1 MKTLFAALLILLAAV
16 RADAGGKEEPLLA
29 RMGREL
35 ERFAAAVRPS
45 VVQVIAECDPSAQG
59 AGFEGGMRGRGGIF
73 RAATRRSGSGFF
85 ISRDGHILTTAYVVR
100 AARRIVV
107 RLDDGAEHEARLC
120 GSDPGLNA
128 AVLGIEGARRNPP
141 PLGDSDRLRPGS
153 FVFAIGN
160 PFGLAGSVIPGVV
173 AERGRTVPE
182 IAELAELLQVS
193 ASINPGDSGAPLV
206 DAGGEVVG
214 ILAASMGGPGDAGD
228 APQGICFA
236 VPLNAVK
243 GALPALMAGEEIE
256 RGWLGVGVQELT
268 PALQAEFG
276 VLDGRGVMVARVIE
290 GGPAAAAGVRSGD
303 VVRAFDGAPVRSP
316 RELIA
321 RVAAAPAGSDA
332 TLVLMRNGRE
342 ETLSVRIGRRAVS
355 FAPMAEGE
363 TSRGLGLV
371 VGEAEPG
378 EDGAAV
384 EIREVRPGSPA
395 ARAGLRPGDRILE
408 ANRKRV
414 SGPEEWEAA
423 VGRSGVER
431 ILVRTQRGFFV
442 IRGD

>member
-1 MKTLFAALLILLAAV
+1 MKTCIAALLIPLAVV
-16 RADAGGKEEPLLA
+16 RADAGGEEGPLLA
-29 RMGREL
+29 RIGSEL

-45 VVQVIAECDPSAQG
+45 VVQVIAECDHPEG
-59 AGFEGGMRGRGGIF
+59 VVREGGMRARTGIF

-85 ISRDGHILTTAYVVR
+85 VDRDGHILTTAHVVR

-120 GSDPGLNA
+120 GSDNGMNV
-128 AVLGIEGARRNPP
+128 AVLGIEGVRRDPP

-153 FVFAIGN
+153 PVFAIGN
-160 PFGLAGSVIPGVV
+160 PFGLAGSVILGVV
-173 AERGRTVPE
+173 GERGRTVPE

-206 DAGGEVVG
+206 DARGQVVA
-214 ILAASMGGPGDAGD
+214 ILAASMGGPADEGD

-243 GALPALMAGEEIE
+243 AALPALMAGEEIE

-276 VLDGRGVMVARVIE
+276 VGDGRGVMVARVIG
-290 GGPAAAAGVRSGD
+290 GGPAARAGVREGD
-303 VVRAFDGAPVRSP
+303 VVRAFDGEPVRSP

-321 RVAAAPAGSDA
+321 RVAAAPAGSDS
-332 TLVLMRNGRE
+332 TLVVMRNGRE
-342 ETLSVRIGRRAVS
+342 ETVSVRIGRRAAS
-355 FAPMAEGE
+355 PAPAAEGE
-363 TSRGLGLV
+363 SSRGLGLE

-384 EIREVRPGSPA
+384 VIREVRPGSPA

-408 ANRKRV
+408 ANRRRV
-414 SGPEEWEAA
+414 AGPGDWEAA
-423 VGRSGVER
+423 AAGRNGGDR

>member
-1 MKTLFAALLILLAAV
+1 M
-16 RADAGGKEEPLLA
+16 REEEEPLLA

-59 AGFEGGMRGRGGIF
+59 PVSKAACAEGGIF

-316 RELIA
+316 RERIA

-395 ARAGLRPGDRILE
+395 ARAGCGRATDPGGEQE
-408 ANRKRV
+408 AV

>member
-1 MKTLFAALLILLAAV
+1 
-16 RADAGGKEEPLLA
+16 
-29 RMGREL
+29 
-35 ERFAAAVRPS
+35 
-45 VVQVIAECDPSAQG
+45 
-59 AGFEGGMRGRGGIF
+59 
-73 RAATRRSGSGFF
+73 
-85 ISRDGHILTTAYVVR
+85 
-100 AARRIVV
+100 
-107 RLDDGAEHEARLC
+107 
-120 GSDPGLNA
+120 
-128 AVLGIEGARRNPP
+128 
-141 PLGDSDRLRPGS
+141 
-153 FVFAIGN
+153 
-160 PFGLAGSVIPGVV
+160 
-173 AERGRTVPE
+173 
-182 IAELAELLQVS
+182 
-193 ASINPGDSGAPLV
+193 
-206 DAGGEVVG
+206 
-214 ILAASMGGPGDAGD
+214 
-228 APQGICFA
+228 
-236 VPLNAVK
+236 
-243 GALPALMAGEEIE
+243 
-256 RGWLGVGVQELT
+256 
-268 PALQAEFG
+268 
-276 VLDGRGVMVARVIE
+276 
-290 GGPAAAAGVRSGD
+290 
-303 VVRAFDGAPVRSP
+303 VRAFDGAPVRSP